1 MSRTLSVG
9 LAAHIATNTH
19 RRVMMLRL
27 DLHDGTSIG
36 LCDHDLALNFDLGDG
51 AIDYEPNTG
60 ILTSDVTWT
69 TGFGADDVEIT
80 GPIADIVTRAGVL
93 GGRFDD
99 AAARLFFVDWA
110 TLGNGAGKLL
120 KGRVVRADVIGGRFT
135 LTIHSNVGRFS
146 QRVGRTVTGIC
157 DAEYGDTRCGDTPFT
172 LAATVAGVTSR
183 RVFSVTFTGTYAN
196 DFFNFGRVSF
206 NTGGLAG
213 VRPIEIF
220 DFTGGAGTGAVK
232 LWTPAAELPEIGDTL
247 TLTQGCEKTR
257 AACMAYS
264 NIENFRGFPEVPGS
278 DQVLSYPVP
287 SA

>member
-1 MSRTLSVG
+1 MRTLSG
-9 LAAHIATNTH
+9 PLAAHIATNTH

-27 DLHDGTSIG
+27 DLKDGTSIG
-36 LCDHDLALNFDLGDG
+36 LCDHDKTLNFDLGDG

-60 ILTSDVTWT
+60 IVTSDITWT
-69 TGFGADDVEIT
+69 TGFDADDVEII

-99 AAARLFFVDWA
+99 AVARLFFVDWQN
-110 TLGNGAGKLL
+110 LDSGAGKLL
-120 KGRVVRADVIGGRFT
+120 KGRVVLGEINGGQFK
-135 LTIHSNVGRFS
+135 LTIHSNVSRFA
-146 QRVGRTVTGIC
+146 QRIGRTVTGIC
-157 DAEYGDTRCGDTPFT
+157 DAEYGDARCGAIPLT

-206 NTGGLAG
+206 DTGDLAG

-220 DFTGGAGTGAVK
+220 DFTGGTDTGAVK
-232 LWTPAAELPEIGDTL
+232 LWTPAAELPQIGDTL

-257 AACMAYS
+257 TACMAYA
-264 NIENFRGFPEVPGS
+264 NIDNFRGFPEVPGS
-278 DQVLSYPVP
+278 DQVLSYPAP
-287 SA
+287 KS

>member
-1 MSRTLSVG
+1 MSRTLSG
-9 LAAHIATNTH
+9 PLAAHIATNTH

-27 DLHDGTSIG
+27 DLKDGTSIG
-36 LCDHDLALNFDLGDG
+36 LCDHDLTLNFDLGDG

-60 ILTSDVTWT
+60 ILTSDITWT
-69 TGFGADDVEIT
+69 TGFDADDVEIT

-99 AAARLFFVDWA
+99 AAARLFFVDWQN
-110 TLGNGAGKLL
+110 LGSGPGRLLPGRIVLAELNGGQFK
-120 KGRVVRADVIGGRFT
+120 FT
-135 LTIHSNVGRFS
+135 VHSNVSRFG
-146 QRVGRTVTGIC
+146 QRVGRTITGIC
-157 DAEYGDTRCGDTPFT
+157 DAEYGDARCGATPFT
-172 LAATVAGVTSR
+172 LSATIAGVTST

-206 NTGGLAG
+206 DTGDLAG

-220 DFTGGAGTGAVK
+220 DFTGGAGTGAIK
-232 LWTPAAELPEIGDTL
+232 LWTPAAELPQIGDTL

-257 AACMAYS
+257 AACIVYA
-264 NIENFRGFPEVPGS
+264 NIDNFRGFPEVPGS